1 MSQGPASAGP
11 NGLRMDWALASAMSK
26 PHRTKTTAVTA
37 THPRTFFVTT
47 KTAQSRSLFQTG
59 RMASL
64 FIDVLRQN
72 MRAGH
77 FTVHEFVV
85 MPDHMHVLL
94 TVPADSTVERA
105 VQFIKGGF
113 SFRAGRELGFKGEV
127 WQVGHSD
134 VRILD
139 DASFALHKSY
149 IENNP
154 VKRGLVSSPEQYPFG
169 STFLKAL
176 KNEKAQGQKPK

>member
-1 MSQGPASAGP
+1 
-11 NGLRMDWALASAMSK
+11 
-26 PHRTKTTAVTA
+26 
-37 THPRTFFVTT
+37 
-47 KTAQSRSLFQTG
+47 
-59 RMASL
+59 MANL

-77 FTVHEFVV
+77 FYVHEFVV
-85 MPDHMHVLL
+85 MPDHVHILL
-94 TVPADSTVERA
+94 TVPADSTVEKA

-127 WQVGHSD
+127 WQVGFSE
-134 VRILD
+134 VRVFD

-154 VKRGLVSSPEQYPFG
+154 VKRGLVSAPEKYPFG
-169 STFLKAL
+169 STFLKSL
-176 KNEKAQGQKPK
+176 KKDQVLREQGLKPE